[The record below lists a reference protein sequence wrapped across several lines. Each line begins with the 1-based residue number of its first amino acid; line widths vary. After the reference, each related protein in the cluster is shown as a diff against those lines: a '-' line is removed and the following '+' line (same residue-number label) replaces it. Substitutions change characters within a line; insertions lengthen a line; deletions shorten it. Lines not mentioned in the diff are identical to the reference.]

1 MAFFKHDI
9 VSVAPSP
16 RAGLRRKISYEDRVK
31 WQASPAS
38 KGMTSGG
45 ETKLQYPTT
54 GRLPLEGETF
64 TVLRGRARFADGWG
78 RPTSG
83 WTLVRDSDSQEWYI
97 PTKCLLVVKS

>member
-1 MAFFKHDI
+1 
-9 VSVAPSP
+9 
-16 RAGLRRKISYEDRVK
+16 
-31 WQASPAS
+31 
-38 KGMTSGG
+38 
-45 ETKLQYPTT
+45 
-54 GRLPLEGETF
+54 LPLEGETF